1 MALKKEDLNTAL
13 KAETR
18 KIKSTETKYGDTS
31 VKAIEEKFTKTTSK
45 IGAVDGEVL
54 GGIKSLGESGISPN
68 EVLKDGVGKL
78 TDELP
83 GIGGKASPATALASL
98 AGLPAMTQTG
108 GDKPSAAMAAVGG
121 GAPED
126 IQSAVEK
133 VESISG
139 ESMSDISSFTATIAD
154 AGELS
159 SITAALPDIKI
170 PDIGDVVKDI
180 TPVASLSGKVGD
192 IKDTVS
198 DATGIGGLTAKLDAP
213 KNALSKFGNI
223 GDVAK
228 TVFNDVT
235 SVVNKLETDVN
246 DFVSDFNTRTETGLG
261 GVLQNIAEK
270 VTGSAGAFI
279 QTLVPG
285 GISATERERQAILAQ
300 FATDDPV
307 EKTKAVKTLTTKS
320 PNVSDRMKGVVEKVQ
335 EEKKPTT
342 PTELN
347 NEVVNEATKQGVP
360 ASEIESCT
368 NEIITIDNGLDQLD
382 TTISGSVVVDASLFD
397 EGIPVDANNQ
407 RWKGRNSEDDVF
419 TYVASV
425 EELDAE
431 FSGIKR
437 DVTEVIV
444 HATETYTNKDIG
456 AIEINNIH
464 NELGHNGIGYH
475 YVIRRD
481 GRLQR
486 GRPVNRNGE
495 HAVVNGHDVYSIG
508 LVMVGGLN
516 VSSGDDNPTDY
527 RSSQSFT
534 REQYTTLEKFLR
546 SFYRKYP
553 GGQVFGHNDI
563 DEVELDPYFD
573 VVDYVESVFRKSN
586 ITTDPANSSPL
597 SPAEIVN
604 DD

>member
-1 MALKKEDLNTAL
+1 MPLKKEDLNTVL
-13 KAETR
+13 KAESR
-18 KIKSTETKYGDTS
+18 KLESQTKLIESEVKSVEETF
-31 VKAIEEKFTKTTSK
+31 VKTTSK

-54 GGIKSLGESGISPN
+54 GGVKSLGEAGISPN
-68 EVLKDGVGKL
+68 EVLKDGLGQL
-78 TDELP
+78 TDKLP
-83 GIGGKASPATALASL
+83 GVGGKANPSSALASL
-98 AGLPAMTQTG
+98 VGLPAMTQAG
-108 GDKPSAAMAAVGG
+108 GDKASAAMAAVGG
-121 GAPED
+121 GTPED
-126 IQSAVEK
+126 IQSAVDK

-139 ESMSDISSFTATIAD
+139 EAMSDISTFTATIAD

-159 SITAALPDIKI
+159 SITAALPNLEIPKIDDI
-170 PDIGDVVKDI
+170 VKDI
-180 TPVASLSGKVGD
+180 TPISSLSGKLEDV
-192 IKDTVS
+192 KDAVS
-198 DATGIGGLTAKLDAP
+198 DATGIGGLTAKLDDP
-213 KNALSKFGNI
+213 KNSLSKFGSV

-235 SVVNKLETDVN
+235 SAVNKLEADVN
-246 DFVSDFNTRTETGLG
+246 NFVSDFNTRTETGLS

-270 VTGSAGAFI
+270 LTGSAGAFI

-307 EKTKAVKTLTTKS
+307 EKTKAVKTLVTKS
-320 PNVSDRMKGVVEKVQ
+320 ENVSERMKGVVEKVQ

-342 PTELN
+342 PTKLN
-347 NEVVNEATKQGVP
+347 DAVVNEAKKQGVP
-360 ASEIESCT
+360 EAEIEVCT
-368 NEIITIDNGLDQLD
+368 NEIIIIDNGLAKLD
-382 TTISGSVVVDASLFD
+382 TTIGGSVVVDSELFD

-431 FSGIKR
+431 FSSVKR
-437 DVTEVIV
+437 DITEVIV
-444 HATETYTNKDIG
+444 HATETYTNKNIG

-464 NELGHNGIGYH
+464 NALGHDGIGYH

-486 GRPVNRNGE
+486 GRPINRKGE
-495 HAVVNGHDVYSIG
+495 HAVVNDHDKYSIG
-508 LVMVGGLN
+508 LVMVGGIN
-516 VSSGDDNPTDY
+516 VASGDDNPTDY
-527 RSSQSFT
+527 RSAQSFT

-563 DEVELDPYFD
+563 DESELDPYFD

-597 SPAEIVN
+597 SPAEIN
-604 DD
+604 LDN

>member
-1 MALKKEDLNTAL
+1 MALKKEDLNTVL
-13 KAETR
+13 KAESR
-18 KIKSTETKYGDTS
+18 KLESQTKLIESEVKSVEETF
-31 VKAIEEKFTKTTSK
+31 VKTTSK

-54 GGIKSLGESGISPN
+54 GGVKSLGEAGISPN
-68 EVLKDGVGKL
+68 EVLKDGLGQL
-78 TDELP
+78 TDKLP
-83 GIGGKASPATALASL
+83 GVGGKANPSSALASL
-98 AGLPAMTQTG
+98 AGLPAMTQAG
-108 GDKPSAAMAAVGG
+108 GDKASAAMAAVGG
-121 GAPED
+121 GTPED

-139 ESMSDISSFTATIAD
+139 EAMSDISTFTATIAD

-159 SITAALPDIKI
+159 SITAALPNIEIPKIDDI
-170 PDIGDVVKDI
+170 VKDI
-180 TPVASLSGKVGD
+180 TPVSSLSGKLEDV
-192 IKDTVS
+192 KDAVS
-198 DATGIGGLTAKLDAP
+198 DATGIGGLTAKLDDP
-213 KNALSKFGNI
+213 KNSLSKFGSV

-235 SVVNKLETDVN
+235 SAVNKLETDVN
-246 DFVSDFNTRTETGLG
+246 NFVSDFNTRTETGLG

-270 VTGSAGAFI
+270 LTGSAGAFI

-307 EKTKAVKTLTTKS
+307 EKTKAVKTLVTKS
-320 PNVSDRMKGVVEKVQ
+320 ENVSDRMKGVVEKVQ

-342 PTELN
+342 PTKLN
-347 NEVVNEATKQGVP
+347 DAVVNEAKKQGVP
-360 ASEIESCT
+360 ESEIEVCT
-368 NEIITIDNGLDQLD
+368 NEIIIIDNGLAQLD
-382 TTISGSVVVDASLFD
+382 TTIGGSVVVDAELFD

-431 FSGIKR
+431 FAGIKR
-437 DVTEVIV
+437 DVTEVVV
-444 HATETYTNKDIG
+444 HATETYTNKNIG

-464 NELGHNGIGYH
+464 NALGHDGIGYH

-486 GRPVNRNGE
+486 GRPINRKGE
-495 HAVVNGHDVYSIG
+495 HAVVNGHNVYSIG
-508 LVMVGGLN
+508 LVLVGGLN
-516 VSSGDDNPTDY
+516 VASGDDNPTDY

-534 REQYTTLEKFLR
+534 REQFTTLEKFLR

-553 GGQVFGHNDI
+553 GGQVFGHNNI
-563 DEVELDPYFD
+563 DESELDPYFD
-573 VVDYVESVFRKSN
+573 VIDYVESVFRKSN

-597 SPAEIVN
+597 SPAEIN
-604 DD
+604 LDN

>member
-1 MALKKEDLNTAL
+1 MPLKKEDLNTVL
-13 KAETR
+13 KAESR
-18 KIKSTETKYGDTS
+18 KLESQTKLIESEVKSVEETF
-31 VKAIEEKFTKTTSK
+31 VKTTSK

-54 GGIKSLGESGISPN
+54 GGVKSLGEAGISPN
-68 EVLKDGVGKL
+68 EVLKDGLGQL
-78 TDELP
+78 TDKLP
-83 GIGGKASPATALASL
+83 GVGGKANPSSALASL
-98 AGLPAMTQTG
+98 AGLPAMTQAG
-108 GDKPSAAMAAVGG
+108 GDKASAAMAAVGG
-121 GAPED
+121 GTPED

-139 ESMSDISSFTATIAD
+139 ESMSDISTFTATIAD

-159 SITAALPDIKI
+159 SITAALPNLEIPKIDDI
-170 PDIGDVVKDI
+170 VKDI
-180 TPVASLSGKVGD
+180 TPVSSLSGKLEDV
-192 IKDTVS
+192 KDAVS
-198 DATGIGGLTAKLDAP
+198 DATGIGGLTAKLDDP
-213 KNALSKFGNI
+213 KNSLSKFGNV

-235 SVVNKLETDVN
+235 SAVNKLEADVN
-246 DFVSDFNTRTETGLG
+246 NFVSDFNTRTETGLS

-270 VTGSAGAFI
+270 LTGSAGAFI

-307 EKTKAVKTLTTKS
+307 EKTKAVKTLVTKS
-320 PNVSDRMKGVVEKVQ
+320 ENVSERMKGVVEKVQ

-342 PTELN
+342 PTKLN
-347 NEVVNEATKQGVP
+347 DAVVNEAKKQGVP
-360 ASEIESCT
+360 EAEIEVCT
-368 NEIITIDNGLDQLD
+368 NEIIIIDNGLAKLD
-382 TTISGSVVVDASLFD
+382 TTIGGSVVVDSELFD

-431 FSGIKR
+431 FAGIKR
-437 DVTEVIV
+437 DVTEVVV
-444 HATETYTNKDIG
+444 HATETYTNKNIG

-464 NELGHNGIGYH
+464 NALGHDGIGYH

-486 GRPVNRNGE
+486 GRPVNRKGE
-495 HAVVNGHDVYSIG
+495 HAVVNGHNVYSIG
-508 LVMVGGLN
+508 LVLVGGLN
-516 VSSGDDNPTDY
+516 VASGDDNPTDY

-534 REQYTTLEKFLR
+534 REQFTTLEKFLR
-546 SFYRKYP
+546 SFYRKYS

-563 DEVELDPYFD
+563 DESELDPYFD

-597 SPAEIVN
+597 SPAEIN
-604 DD
+604 LDN

>member
-1 MALKKEDLNTAL
+1 MTLKKEDLNTVL
-13 KAETR
+13 KAESR
-18 KIKSTETKYGDTS
+18 KLESQTKLIESEVKSVEETF
-31 VKAIEEKFTKTTSK
+31 VKTTSK

-54 GGIKSLGESGISPN
+54 GGVKSLGEAGISPN
-68 EVLKDGVGKL
+68 EVLKDGLGQL
-78 TDELP
+78 TDKLP
-83 GIGGKASPATALASL
+83 GVGGKANPSSALASL
-98 AGLPAMTQTG
+98 AGLPAMTQAG
-108 GDKPSAAMAAVGG
+108 GDKASAAMAAVGG
-121 GAPED
+121 GTPED

-139 ESMSDISSFTATIAD
+139 EAMSDISTFTATIAD

-159 SITAALPDIKI
+159 SITAALPNLEIPKIDDI
-170 PDIGDVVKDI
+170 VKDI
-180 TPVASLSGKVGD
+180 TPVSSLSGKLEDV
-192 IKDTVS
+192 KDAVS
-198 DATGIGGLTAKLDAP
+198 DATGIGGLTAKLDDP
-213 KNALSKFGNI
+213 KNSLSKFGSV

-235 SVVNKLETDVN
+235 SAVNKLEADVN
-246 DFVSDFNTRTETGLG
+246 NFVSDFNTRTETGLS

-270 VTGSAGAFI
+270 LTGSAGAFI

-307 EKTKAVKTLTTKS
+307 EKTKAVKTLVTKS
-320 PNVSDRMKGVVEKVQ
+320 ENVSERMKGVVEKVQ

-342 PTELN
+342 PTKLN
-347 NEVVNEATKQGVP
+347 DAVVNEAKKQGVP
-360 ASEIESCT
+360 ESEIEVCT
-368 NEIITIDNGLDQLD
+368 NEIIIIDNGLAKLD
-382 TTISGSVVVDASLFD
+382 TTIGGSVVVDSELFD

-431 FSGIKR
+431 FSSVKR
-437 DVTEVIV
+437 DITEVVV
-444 HATETYTNKDIG
+444 HATETYTNKNIG

-464 NELGHNGIGYH
+464 NALGHDGIGYH

-486 GRPVNRNGE
+486 GRPINRKGE
-495 HAVVNGHDVYSIG
+495 HAVVNDHDKYSIG
-508 LVMVGGLN
+508 LVMVGGIN
-516 VSSGDDNPTDY
+516 VASGDDNPTDY

-534 REQYTTLEKFLR
+534 REQFTTLEKFLR
-546 SFYRKYP
+546 SFYRKYS

-597 SPAEIVN
+597 SPAEIN
-604 DD
+604 LDN

>member
-1 MALKKEDLNTAL
+1 MALKKEDLNTVL
-13 KAETR
+13 KAESR
-18 KIKSTETKYGDTS
+18 KLESQTKLIESEVKSVEETF
-31 VKAIEEKFTKTTSK
+31 VKTTSK

-54 GGIKSLGESGISPN
+54 GGVKSLGEAGISPN
-68 EVLKDGVGKL
+68 EVLKDGLGQL
-78 TDELP
+78 TDKLP
-83 GIGGKASPATALASL
+83 GVGGKANPSSALASL
-98 AGLPAMTQTG
+98 AGLPAMTQAG
-108 GDKPSAAMAAVGG
+108 GDKASAAMAAVGG
-121 GAPED
+121 GTPED

-139 ESMSDISSFTATIAD
+139 EAMSDISTFTATIAD

-159 SITAALPDIKI
+159 SITAALPNIEIPKIDDII
-170 PDIGDVVKDI
+170 KDI
-180 TPVASLSGKVGD
+180 TPVSSLSGKLEDV
-192 IKDTVS
+192 KDAVS
-198 DATGIGGLTAKLDAP
+198 DATGIGGLTAKLDDP
-213 KNALSKFGNI
+213 KNSLSKFGSI

-235 SVVNKLETDVN
+235 SAVNKLETDVN
-246 DFVSDFNTRTETGLG
+246 NFVSDFNTRTETGLG

-270 VTGSAGAFI
+270 LTGSAGAFI

-307 EKTKAVKTLTTKS
+307 EKTKAVKTLVTKS
-320 PNVSDRMKGVVEKVQ
+320 ENVSDRMKGVVEKVQ

-342 PTELN
+342 PTKLN
-347 NEVVNEATKQGVP
+347 DAVVNEAKKQGVP
-360 ASEIESCT
+360 ESEIEVCT
-368 NEIITIDNGLDQLD
+368 NEIIIIDNGLAQLD
-382 TTISGSVVVDASLFD
+382 TTIGGSIVVDAELFD

-431 FSGIKR
+431 FAGIKR
-437 DVTEVIV
+437 DVTEVVV
-444 HATETYTNKDIG
+444 HATETYTNKNIG

-464 NELGHNGIGYH
+464 NALGHDGIGYH

-486 GRPVNRNGE
+486 GRPINRKGE
-495 HAVVNGHDVYSIG
+495 HAVVNGHDEYSIG
-508 LVMVGGLN
+508 LVLVGGLN
-516 VSSGDDNPTDY
+516 VASGDDNPTDY

-534 REQYTTLEKFLR
+534 REQFTTLEKFLR

-553 GGQVFGHNDI
+553 GGQVFGHNNI
-563 DEVELDPYFD
+563 DESELDPYFD

-597 SPAEIVN
+597 SPAEINVDN
-604 DD
+604 